1 MTELVRPEMARNCER
16 WKYPENLSKWEENVK
31 TLRHNISARRKYA
44 VEELKNTFRVSNA
57 RLRELLPD
65 DDIN

>member
-1 MTELVRPEMARNCER
+1 M
-16 WKYPENLSKWEENVK
+16 K

-44 VEELKNTFRVSNA
+44 IEELKNTFRVSNA